1 MSVVRTKNLHFVILR
16 KLVYT
21 FPSTY
26 HLSKASMKKTLM
38 VFVLGVVLLGAG
50 CKTPQQAVED
60 KVAEKVAESL
70 IENAAGNSNVNVDV
84 DGETVTMTGPDGS
97 TFEIGKNRLPENFPS
112 EVPVY
117 AGATVASSSSSGT
130 GTDLGWTV
138 TLTTSDSVSA
148 VDAYYK
154 NAMSTDGWETTY
166 TYTIDQTSAYTASND
181 TLSATIS
188 IAPADDG
195 TGNTMIVML
204 VGYDESADSEDDE

>member
-1 MSVVRTKNLHFVILR
+1 MRHFVILCSR
-16 KLVYT
+16 VYT
-21 FPSTY
+21 FGSMTN
-26 HLSKASMKKTLM
+26 LRKASMKKTLM

-60 KVAEKVAESL
+60 KVAEKVAESI
-70 IENAAGNSNVNVDV
+70 IEKSAGSNVNVDV

-97 TFEIGKNRLPENFPS
+97 TFEVGKNRLPENFPS

-117 AGATVASSSSSGT
+117 DGATIASSSSSGT
-130 GTDLGWTV
+130 GTNVGWTV
-138 TLTTSDSVSA
+138 TLTTSDSVSE

-166 TYTIDQTSAYTASND
+166 TYTIDQTSVYTASSD